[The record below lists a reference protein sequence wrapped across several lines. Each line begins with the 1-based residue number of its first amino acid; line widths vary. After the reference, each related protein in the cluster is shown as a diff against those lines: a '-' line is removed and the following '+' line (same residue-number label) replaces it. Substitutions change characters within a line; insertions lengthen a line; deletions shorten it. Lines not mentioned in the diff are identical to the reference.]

1 MTTDHTTNTVDAL
14 AATAGDSHPQV
25 KDHRTKPISHVED
38 AFEDAFDDELV
49 EMFPTRPV
57 GDEAKPFVRE
67 MGYPYR
73 DGVKLMHIDAE
84 PRISSL
90 PAPTR
95 DDLQQQMD
103 YHGNHRI
110 VDQRDGTATI
120 WVGYASPV
128 YYGGF
133 VGCTGYYGEG
143 LYTAQEFAMRAC
155 AGWVLTQDEA
165 AQYVDHRTSA
175 DYVQSLLDD

>member
-1 MTTDHTTNTVDAL
+1 MTTDSTVDAL
-14 AATAGDSHPQV
+14 PATPGDSHPQV
-25 KDHRTKPISHVED
+25 KDHHTKPISDDED
-38 AFEDAFDDELV
+38 TFDDELV

-73 DGVKLMHIDAE
+73 DGIKLMHIDAE
-84 PRISSL
+84 PDVSNL

-165 AQYVDHRTSA
+165 AQYVDRRTRA
-175 DYVQSLLDD
+175 DHVQSLLDD